1 MGFEQLKRMAGVE
14 ILHVPS
20 RTSTVPDILG
30 GHVTASFMN
39 ILVALPHVR
48 EGTMKALAVSGSARA
63 SAAEQAP
70 RVAKRLGREQTQL
83 GDAQIDAGGEHVRPH
98 GDRC

>member
-14 ILHVPS
+14 ILHVRS

-39 ILVALPHVR
+39 DLVALPHVR
-48 EGTMKALAVSGSARA
+48 KE
-63 SAAEQAP
+63 P
-70 RVAKRLGREQTQL
+70 
-83 GDAQIDAGGEHVRPH
+83 
-98 GDRC
+98 